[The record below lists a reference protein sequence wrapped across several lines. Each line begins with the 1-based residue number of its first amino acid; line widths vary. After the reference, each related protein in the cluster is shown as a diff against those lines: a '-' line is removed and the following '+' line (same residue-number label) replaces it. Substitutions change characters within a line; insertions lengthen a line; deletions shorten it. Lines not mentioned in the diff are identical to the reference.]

1 MCAQVQDLL
10 RRTRVHT
17 LPVPWGVG
25 RGVGGVG
32 NLQRLRLLR
41 EALEVEHASEH
52 RTHGSEE
59 ARVILEA
66 VTELEG
72 LEASAHDS

>member
-1 MCAQVQDLL
+1 M
-10 RRTRVHT
+10 HT